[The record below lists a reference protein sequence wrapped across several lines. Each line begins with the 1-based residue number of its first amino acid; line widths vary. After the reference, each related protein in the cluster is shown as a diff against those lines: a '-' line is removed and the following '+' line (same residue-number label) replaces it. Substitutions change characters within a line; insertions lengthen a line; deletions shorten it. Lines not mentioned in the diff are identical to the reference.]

1 MIQAC
6 LTGSTARSIRDLPA
20 LGILFAGWFD
30 HLATQAR
37 AANLGCYP
45 TGIFGTV
52 PEMQTAVPPEQ
63 PLLPTTPAWNC
74 IGNRYNCGHF
84 KTCEELMSYWNA
96 CPGDPSRLDGDNDGI
111 PCESMSCEPLPS
123 PAG

>member
-1 MIQAC
+1 MKW
-6 LTGSTARSIRDLPA
+6 LMVM
-20 LGILFAGWFD
+20 
-30 HLATQAR
+30 
-37 AANLGCYP
+37 GCYP

-52 PEMQTAVPPEQ
+52 PEMPTAIPSEQ

-84 KTCEELMSYWNA
+84 KTCEELMNYWKA
-96 CPGDPSRLDGDNDGI
+96 CPGDPSRLDRGNDDI
-111 PCESMSCEPLPS
+111 PCESMSCEQYIS